1 MSAFVPVLFD
11 AVYGIVPAMA
21 IVDFVAILALGKYAR
36 AVWRDYRRQ
45 RIAEP
50 VFARHP
56 IPALAH
62 VPAVDVWGE
71 HRPLP
76 QRAADPRVAA
86 RES

>member
-1 MSAFVPVLFD
+1 MSASMPVLFD

-50 VFARHP
+50 AFACHP
-56 IPALAH
+56 IPALAR

-71 HRPLP
+71 HRLLP

>member
-1 MSAFVPVLFD
+1 MPVLFD

-50 VFARHP
+50 AFACHP
-56 IPALAH
+56 IPALAR

-71 HRPLP
+71 HRLLP